1 MQQDV
6 ALRALRHIQDARV
19 SGDVLRLPYHWA
31 EDDDWKDGVMRGD
44 SRLPRH
50 DQPQYQSP
58 EDAAAADPACP
69 TCVFLS
75 A

>member
-1 MQQDV
+1 MQRDV
-6 ALRALRHIQDARV
+6 ALRSLRHIEDAQAP
-19 SGDVLRLPYHWA
+19 GEVLTLPYRWA
-31 EDDDWKDGVMRGD
+31 ENDDWKDGVMRGD

-58 EDAAAADPACP
+58 EDAAAADPVCP
-69 TCVFLS
+69 TCVFLT